1 MASTNVL
8 QQTQESNNANGAPL
22 SKNSSARK
30 LKLAV
35 MPKPKRE
42 SKPRKRV
49 KGEGTIF
56 ERGNIFWY
64 ELHWKGQRFR
74 GSLDTSDR
82 QTALIKWDVKR
93 AEIRSGELPKTFDP
107 ITVQSMFDIWIAE
120 CERTCKPRTTED
132 YRQRWNNHLKAA
144 FGNLLATQI
153 TKDKVSAYLFQR
165 MKEGAGPITQ
175 NRENRVLQMIFNYN
189 RDKISANN
197 FPHFPAMHSEK
208 NHVRKGRL
216 SAEDYKTVLAR
227 LDDPKMFWLKVLV
240 TLTFKF
246 GFRYSELLNATVS
259 YFDPK
264 ASVVTLPAFTT
275 KNKMERRVPIQRDG
289 GIYQMLVKLTAGRNP
304 KDALFTR
311 KGVPV
316 RDYRGAWAKVTEGI
330 TNGRGGHVTI
340 HDLRRSAI
348 TEMANKKISAVDAGT
363 HLTPDVFNRYIS
375 KSDEE
380 EQTNATVIE
389 SD

>member
-1 MASTNVL
+1 MAT
-8 QQTQESNNANGAPL
+8 SNAH
-22 SKNSSARK
+22 
-30 LKLAV
+30 KLAV
-35 MPKPKRE
+35 FPKPKRE

-49 KGEGTIF
+49 KGEGTIY
-56 ERGNIFWY
+56 ERGNVFWY

-82 QTALIKWDVKR
+82 ETALIKWDVKR
-93 AEIRSGELPKTFDP
+93 SEIRSGELPRVFEP
-107 ITVQSMFDIWIAE
+107 ITVQSMFDIWIEE
-120 CERTCKPRTTED
+120 CERTCKSRTVND
-132 YRQRWNNHLKAA
+132 YRQRWKNHLKGT
-144 FGNLLATQI
+144 FGGLLATQV
-153 TKDKVSAYLFQR
+153 TKDKVAGYLHQR

-189 RDKISANN
+189 RDKIAANN
-197 FPHFPAMHSEK
+197 FPTFPPMHSEK

-216 SAEDYKTVLAR
+216 SAEDYRTVMAR
-227 LDDPKMFWLKVLV
+227 LEDPKMFWLKVLV
-240 TLTFKF
+240 TMTFKY
-246 GFRYSELLNATVS
+246 GFRYSELLNATVG

-264 ASVVTLPAFTT
+264 ASVFTLPAFTT
-275 KNKMERRVPIQRDG
+275 KNKMERRVPIKRDG
-289 GIYQMLVKLTAGRNP
+289 EIYQMLVQLTAGRNP

-348 TEMANKKISAVDAGT
+348 TAMSNKGIGATQAGT
-363 HLTPDVFNRYIS
+363 HLTRDVFDRYIS
-375 KSDEE
+375 RSDEE
-380 EQTNATVIE
+380 EQATAGAIE
-389 SD
+389 GD